1 MQTRNVNRFI
11 ILFFYDNT
19 EGVIWLQK
27 ISFFWK
33 HLAILLLLKGKCMLT
48 IKNYFI
54 AFVAI
59 AALLS
64 TASCQKKEDVGSELS
79 KNWTAWQS
87 VDGDLK
93 LKEGDTLHL
102 TKTQFDLSS
111 KGIHI
116 KGNYTLSKV
125 DSSLQFTFDLKPLV
139 SQIDSVAYKVENN
152 IPEIIYYKNNKEVT
166 HVSEA
171 GLKSERITK
180 SFKIKKCT
188 TESLVFSDSK
198 TTYSF
203 GYKVQMQEGSMS
215 LMSLFRG
222 IVGIIVLTGI
232 LFLLSTNR
240 KAINWRLVVGGILF
254 QLVFA
259 VLVLKVPL
267 VASIFDYISNFF
279 VEVLDFTKRG
289 ALFVFGDKLLDV
301 GSMGFIFAFQI
312 LPTIL
317 FFSALTSIFYYLG
330 ILQKIVYGLSWL
342 MGKIMKMSGAENL
355 STSANIFLGQTEAPL
370 MIKHFLPKMNRSEM
384 LCIMVGGMANTA
396 GGVLAAY
403 VGFLGGDDPSQQ
415 LFFAKHLLAASIMS
429 APATIVISK
438 MLIPQTEPIDETLEL
453 NEEKLGTN
461 LLEAISNGTQ
471 DGLKLA
477 VNVAAML
484 IVFIALTFMVNRIL
498 YTVGDWTNLNAW
510 LAGISSGQYK
520 ELSLQAIFAYP
531 CSIIAYAMG
540 VCKEDMLYV
549 GQLLGEKTVINEFNA
564 YISMGGMKSQH
575 LFHEQK
581 SVIMSTYILSGFANF
596 ASIGIQIGGIGAL
609 APGKRAML
617 SELGIKALIGGTI
630 ASLFTATLVGMLI

>member
-1 MQTRNVNRFI
+1 MKLKRLI
-11 ILFFYDNT
+11 PLF
-19 EGVIWLQK
+19 GVLMV
-27 ISFFWK
+27 
-33 HLAILLLLKGKCMLT
+33 LA
-48 IKNYFI
+48 
-54 AFVAI
+54 
-59 AALLS
+59 LS
-64 TASCQKKEDVGSELS
+64 SCQKREDVASELP
-79 KNWTAWQS
+79 KKWTAWQAVTGS
-87 VDGDLK
+87 LTIS
-93 LKEGDTLHL
+93 EGDTLQL
-102 TKTQFDLSS
+102 TKTRFELIA
-111 KGIHI
+111 KGVRLNGDYTIN
-116 KGNYTLSKV
+116 KADSTLS
-125 DSSLQFTFDLKPLV
+125 FTYDLKPLLT
-139 SQIDSVAYKVENN
+139 QIDSVAYVVKNN
-152 IPEIIYYKNNKEVT
+152 HPEVLYYKNGHEITRVDEK
-166 HVSEA
+166 
-171 GLKSERITK
+171 GLHSERVVKQFKVKK
-180 SFKIKKCT
+180 ST
-188 TESLVFSDSK
+188 TESLVFSDDK
-198 TTYSF
+198 ATYSF
-203 GYKVQMQEGSMS
+203 GYKVQIKEGNMS
-215 LMSLFRG
+215 LKSLLRG
-222 IVGIIVLTGI
+222 LIGILVLTGI
-232 LFLLSTNR
+232 LFLMSSNR
-240 KAINWRLVVGGILF
+240 KAINWKLVVGGILF

-289 ALFVFGDKLLDV
+289 ALFVFGDKLMDTS
-301 GSMGFIFAFQI
+301 SMGFIFAFQI

-342 MGKIMKMSGAENL
+342 MGKVMKMSGAENL

-438 MLIPQTEPIDETLEL
+438 MLIPQTEPIDEKLEL

-484 IVFIALTFMVNRIL
+484 IVFIALTYMVNRML
-498 YTVGDWTNLNAW
+498 YTVGSWTSLNAW
-510 LAGISSGQYK
+510 LAGISGGQYK
-520 ELSLQAIFAYP
+520 ELSLQALFAYP

-564 YISMGGMKSQH
+564 YISMGGMKAQNV
-575 LFHEQK
+575 FHEQK

-609 APGKRAML
+609 APNKRSML

>member
-1 MQTRNVNRFI
+1 MRLSGLLIMSI
-11 ILFFYDNT
+11 IALVFF
-19 EGVIWLQK
+19 
-27 ISFFWK
+27 S
-33 HLAILLLLKGKCMLT
+33 
-48 IKNYFI
+48 
-54 AFVAI
+54 
-59 AALLS
+59 
-64 TASCQKKEDVGSELS
+64 SCQKREDVSSELP
-79 KNWTAWQS
+79 KKWTAWQGVTGS
-87 VDGDLK
+87 LSIQ
-93 LKEGDTLHL
+93 ENDTLLL
-102 TKTQFDLSS
+102 TKTRFELIS
-111 KGIHI
+111 KGVRMN
-116 KGNYTLSKV
+116 GNYTINKL
-125 DSSLQFTFDLKPLV
+125 DSTLVFTYDLKPLLT
-139 SQIDSVAYKVENN
+139 QIDSVAYSVQ
-152 IPEIIYYKNNKEVT
+152 NNKPEVIYFRNNREIT
-166 HVSEA
+166 RVDES
-171 GLKSERITK
+171 GLHSERIVKTFKVKK
-180 SFKIKKCT
+180 ST
-188 TESLVFSDSK
+188 TESLVFSDGKVS
-198 TTYSF
+198 YSF
-203 GYKVQMQEGSMS
+203 GYKVEIKEGNMS
-215 LMSLFRG
+215 LTSLLRGLIG
-222 IVGIIVLTGI
+222 IVVLTGI
-232 LFLLSTNR
+232 LFLLSSNR

-254 QLVFA
+254 QLLFA

-289 ALFVFGDKLLDV
+289 ALFVFGDKLLDT

-342 MGKIMKMSGAENL
+342 MGKVMKMSGAENL

-370 MIKHFLPKMNRSEM
+370 MIKHFLPTMNRSEM

-438 MLIPQTEPIDETLEL
+438 MLIPQTEPINEKLEL
-453 NEEKLGTN
+453 SEEKLGTN

-498 YTVGDWTNLNAW
+498 YTVGSWTNINTW
-510 LAGISSGQYK
+510 LAGISGGQYK

-531 CSIIAYAMG
+531 CSLIAYAMG

-564 YISMGGMKSQH
+564 YISMGGMKSQNV
-575 LFHEQK
+575 FHEQK

-609 APGKRAML
+609 APSKRGML

>member
-1 MQTRNVNRFI
+1 MKQNIVRYITLG
-11 ILFFYDNT
+11 ILS
-19 EGVIWLQK
+19 I
-27 ISFFWK
+27 
-33 HLAILLLLKGKCMLT
+33 ML
-48 IKNYFI
+48 F
-54 AFVAI
+54 
-59 AALLS
+59 S
-64 TASCQKKEDVGSELS
+64 SCQKREDVTNELS
-79 KNWTAWQS
+79 KKWTAWQS
-87 VDGDLK
+87 VNGGLSIN
-93 LKEGDTLHL
+93 EGDTLL
-102 TKTQFDLSS
+102 LSKTNFDLVSA
-111 KGIHI
+111 GVHL
-116 KGNYTLSKV
+116 KGNYVISKL
-125 DSSLQFTFDLKPLV
+125 DSNLVFTFDLKPLL
-139 SQIDSVAYKVENN
+139 SQIDSTAYKVENN
-152 IPEIIYYKNNKEVT
+152 SPEIIYYKNKREVT
-166 HVSEA
+166 RVTET
-171 GLKSERITK
+171 GLKTERITK
-180 SFKIKKCT
+180 TFKIKKCT
-188 TESLVFSDSK
+188 TESLVFSDAKNS
-198 TTYSF
+198 YSF
-203 GYKVQMQEGSMS
+203 GYKIQIKEASMS
-215 LMSLFRG
+215 LESLIRG
-222 IVGIIVLTGI
+222 IIGMIVLTGI

-240 KAINWRLVVGGILF
+240 KAINWKLVVGGILF

-259 VLVLKVPL
+259 ILVLKVPL

-279 VEVLDFTKRG
+279 VEVLDFTKQG
-289 ALFVFGDKLLDV
+289 ALFVFGDKLLNV

-461 LLEAISNGTQ
+461 ILEAISNGTQ

-498 YTVGDWTNLNAW
+498 FTIGSWTNLNAW
-510 LAGISSGQYK
+510 LASVSGGQYK
-520 ELSLQAIFAYP
+520 EVSLQAIFAYP
-531 CSIIAYAMG
+531 CSLIAYAMG

-564 YISMGGMKSQH
+564 YISMGGMKSQN

-609 APGKRAML
+609 APNKRGML